1 VRGWVEG
8 GGWWFIFFVVVVV
21 VVVVGE
27 EERKGVRDE
36 QFNTSVDEALIT
48 HTKNQD

>member
-1 VRGWVEG
+1 MEG

-21 VVVVGE
+21 VVVVGEE